1 MGNVLCSVKVSFKH
15 EAEAHGVAAHGGRV
29 HRGPER
35 VLKER
40 GGNTDTEQCLS
51 CYMELET
58 KGPRLERAGFRNLLF
73 LLEVLNSQY
82 PENVNVLYV
91 INWGWEVIEIVG
103 GV

>member
-1 MGNVLCSVKVSFKH
+1 MPLKGWILGEEHGAYFQLSVRVQGETHALEDPVGNVLCSVKVSFKH

-58 KGPRLERAGFRNLLF
+58 KGP
-73 LLEVLNSQY
+73 
-82 PENVNVLYV
+82 
-91 INWGWEVIEIVG
+91 
-103 GV
+103 